1 MIVNPQLIPEEGVT
15 VTGEEDPSI
24 IDIVDPSTSFHS
36 PITYR
41 LRLLRTGQ
49 ILLVRGSLQT
59 TGSFVCSRCLKE
71 FTGPIRVEEFGREK
85 ELGPDEGK
93 IDLTPD
99 IREDIIL
106 AIPAKPL
113 CRADCRGI
121 CPLCG
126 KDLNRGEC
134 GCAAAEID
142 SPFARLDRIK
152 VKKPKG

>member
-1 MIVNPQLIPEEGVT
+1 MIVNLRLIPDGGIT
-15 VTGEEDPSI
+15 VEGEEDPAI
-24 IDIVDPSTSFHS
+24 IDIDDPSTAFFH
-36 PITYR
+36 PIGYR
-41 LRLLRTGQ
+41 LRLNRAGQ
-49 ILLVRGSLQT
+49 ILLVRGHLKT
-59 TGSFVCSRCLKE
+59 TGSFTCSRCLKE
-71 FTGPIRVEEFGREK
+71 FKAPILVADFGREK
-85 ELGPDEGK
+85 EIGPEEVK

-126 KDLNRGEC
+126 KELNQGDC
-134 GCAAAEID
+134 GCPAPVSD
-142 SPFARLDRIK
+142 SPFARLDRLT